1 MWNRR
6 KEEEI
11 VPKPAS
17 APPRPSELAKEGI
30 PMSTLPSRASEP
42 ALDVPRGSSAV
53 IGKSVIVKGQIFSRE
68 DLTIDGEVEGTVELQ
83 EHRLTVGPNGKVM
96 ASVKARE
103 IIVLGTIHGNVET
116 TDKIDIRKEA
126 KLVGDIRTARIVIE
140 DGAYFKG
147 NIDIVRPEAQR
158 AAAPAAVPKPQPV
171 SAPAPQA
178 GAGPGPLQAKPV
190 AGAPPSGP
198 AMAAGAGEL
207 KR

>member
-11 VPKPAS
+11 TPKPAS
-17 APPRPSELAKEGI
+17 AAPPAPSVLAKEGI
-30 PMSTLPSRASEP
+30 PMSTLPGRSSEP
-42 ALDVPRGSSAV
+42 HVEPHRGGQAV
-53 IGKSVIVKGQIFSRE
+53 LGKSVIVKGQIFSRE

-83 EHRLTVGPNGKVM
+83 EHRLTVGPNGKVV
-96 ASVKARE
+96 ASIKARE
-103 IIVLGTIHGNVET
+103 IVVLGTIHGNVET

-147 NIDIVRPEAQR
+147 NIDIIRAETKPEPK
-158 AAAPAAVPKPQPV
+158 AASKPQPV
-171 SAPAPQA
+171 AASPT
-178 GAGPGPLQAKPV
+178 
-190 AGAPPSGP
+190 P
-198 AMAAGAGEL
+198 AMAAGVGDN